1 MVNTEIFLGSG
12 ASVTLVP
19 EIDIYLEA
27 LTVTETNTKLNLAA
41 TFTNNFSLVNNLYV
55 GCVLEF
61 YDAGVYTST
70 HRITANTDTTI
81 TFHPAIS
88 SAITVAVATD
98 YFHMRGY
105 GSPCPAP
112 KVTSGTTYTAST
124 TTVNFTSDLF
134 ADYDDT
140 SIVFS
145 KVPTSSGTTATD
157 SAVWF
162 KTASQTYGGSVSPVG
177 EADISGQNT
186 REEYAVVFVAAVNA
200 LANLS
205 ATRNGAVV
213 TVTNEFGG
221 VNTATVLYEL
231 DGSTAIANT
240 GITATTTLGTT
251 TATTIGKRLNSD
263 NWLGLVDSL
272 TFPPNEVEVQQKNLF
287 VGGSR
292 NFTHQYKGIE
302 TAGGASIGVTSNHG
316 AWLYYFLGKAAIN
329 LQAAGFDSNDNPSD
343 NYTGTANKYY
353 IDNTSLSATGPLFYR
368 SIGTV
373 ICPPILR
380 GSHTLTDVDMFV
392 APTIT
397 AGAIVNPIE
406 YTFSEQEGTDLPS
419 FTLEQSFS
427 KLSGTDKYRTN
438 TADSNEDLNFVLLA
452 TGNRVNSLSITANE
466 NEAVKMTIDALPRK
480 VHSFEKTESYDA
492 RRGVTDNR
500 AFTNYSDV
508 DTFLEPFFFSSGTI
522 SMFGQ
527 NFLRITNLT
536 IKMDNSLTPKRY
548 VGMGSRAI
556 QDHVP
561 AQRMYEITFT
571 AMVTDDL
578 LYNELVNA
586 VETTTAGSIIDII
599 FDKANGEQIR
609 LKFNNYFLTNNT
621 WPIPEDKG
629 AVLVEATVK
638 ATTLSSC
645 TVKTHWVLQG

>member
-88 SAITVAVATD
+88 SAITVAVADD

-112 KVTSGTTYTAST
+112 KAGT
-124 TTVNFTSDLF
+124 V
-134 ADYDDT
+134 
-140 SIVFS
+140 
-145 KVPTSSGTTATD
+145 
-157 SAVWF
+157 
-162 KTASQTYGGSVSPVG
+162 
-177 EADISGQNT
+177 
-186 REEYAVVFVAAVNA
+186 
-200 LANLS
+200 
-205 ATRNGAVV
+205 
-213 TVTNEFGG
+213 
-221 VNTATVLYEL
+221 
-231 DGSTAIANT
+231 
-240 GITATTTLGTT
+240 
-251 TATTIGKRLNSD
+251 KRLNSD

-329 LQAAGFDSNDNPSD
+329 LQAEGFDNTDNPSD

-380 GSHTLTDVDMFV
+380 GSHTLADVDMFV

-500 AFTNYSDV
+500 TFTNYSDV

-629 AVLVEATVK
+629 AILVEATVK